1 MSRMRILVYG
11 VGGVGGYFGA
21 RLAAA
26 GEEVVFLARGAHLA
40 ALRADGLRLE
50 SILGN
55 LHLRPVQATDQL
67 RDAGTVDAVILGV
80 KAWQVE
86 EAAASLEPALAADGV
101 VVPLQ
106 NGVEAPDQLAAA
118 VGPERVVGGA
128 CWIVAARAAPGLIRH
143 PAVEPRLVIGELD
156 GGVSPRVA
164 ALGDTFARAG
174 VRCEVSDAI
183 RRVLWTKFL
192 FISAVSGVGAVT
204 GLPAALYRDLP
215 ETRALLTAAL
225 EETRAVALAHGVP
238 LAEGS
243 VAETLR
249 FIDGLAPNATA
260 SMQRDIAEGRPSE
273 LEAQNGAVVRL
284 GRAKGVPTPVHEF
297 LYAALVPRERRAR
310 ASS

>member
-1 MSRMRILVYG
+1 MRVLVHG
-11 VGGVGGYFGA
+11 TGGVGGYFGA

-40 ALRADGLRLE
+40 ALRAEGLRLE

-55 LHLRPVQATDQL
+55 AHVRPVLATD
-67 RDAGTVDAVILGV
+67 RPEDAGAVDVVLLGV

-86 EAAASLEPALAADGV
+86 EAAAALSPVLAGGGF

-106 NGVEAPDQLAAA
+106 NGVEAPDQLAASL
-118 VGPERVVGGA
+118 GPGRVVGGA
-128 CWIVAARAAPGLIRH
+128 CWIVAERAAPGVIRH
-143 PAVEPRLVIGELD
+143 PAVEPRVVIGEME
-156 GGVSPRVA
+156 GPPSPRVE
-164 ALGDTFARAG
+164 ALRDAFVRAG
-174 VRCEVSDAI
+174 VRCEVTDAI

-215 ETRALLTAAL
+215 ETRALLAAAL
-225 EETRAVALAHGVP
+225 EETKAVARAHGVS
-238 LAEGS
+238 LAEDA

-249 FIDGLAPNATA
+249 FIDGLAPTATA
-260 SMQRDIAEGRPSE
+260 SMQRDVAEGRPSE

-284 GRAKGVPTPVHEF
+284 GRARGVPTPAHDF
-297 LYAALVPRERRAR
+297 LYAALLPRERRAR
-310 ASS
+310 DG